1 MGRPTN
7 NIIIDKNYQELAR
20 EFYTHVIQLGYIA
33 HSCRN
38 RWLRLRDFLH
48 YAETFFTTD
57 ITQITTANIVSYYN
71 YLKQQPSKKDGKPLR
86 EKTIIDQ
93 VQNIRQ
99 FYDMLIHT
107 GRAEENPVN
116 NLQLRYPKEES
127 PRTALT
133 QQELQA
139 LYHAAY
145 TYQEKAILAMG
156 YGCGLRVSEII
167 QCNIEDL
174 HLREGHIVIK
184 KGKGNKGR
192 IVPLSKSVARD
203 IASYLYK
210 ERLQQVSEEKKAFII
225 HSKGKRMQKGTYNKI
240 LKKLIE
246 RTGVESIKEKNISI
260 HNLRHSIA
268 THLIEQGIPVEQVR
282 EFLGHSQLESTEVY
296 THISKIQLQKLVQ

>member
-7 NIIIDKNYQELAR
+7 NILINKSYQELAR
-20 EFYTHVIQLGYIA
+20 EFYTYTVQLGYIP

-38 RWLRLRDFLH
+38 RWLRLREFLH

-57 ITQITTANIVSYYN
+57 ITQITTENIVSYYN

-86 EKTIIDQ
+86 EKTINDSIK
-93 VQNIRQ
+93 NIRQ
-99 FYDMLIHT
+99 FYDMLLHT
-107 GRAEENPVN
+107 SKAEENPVN
-116 NLQLRYPKEES
+116 NLHLKYPKEES

-133 QQELQA
+133 QQELKA
-139 LYHAAY
+139 LYHAAH
-145 TYQEKAILAMG
+145 TYQEKAILSLA

-174 HLREGHIVIK
+174 HLRESHIVIK

-192 IVPLSKSVARD
+192 IVPLSKSVCRD
-203 IASYLYK
+203 IANYLYK
-210 ERLQQVSEEKKAFII
+210 ERMQQLSEEKKAFIV

-240 LKKLIE
+240 LKKLID
-246 RTGVESIKEKNISI
+246 RAGVESIKEKNISI

-268 THLIEQGIPVEQVR
+268 THLIEQGVPVESVR

-296 THISKIQLQKLVQ
+296 THVSKIQLQKLVQ